1 MQFFNWYITP
11 LYFATL
17 AALLI
22 TGNPKGKA
30 LEKPI
35 FVALSIL
42 WVLAA
47 LTRPWGL
54 SVDDV
59 GYEAHFVLTGPFS
72 EDGFE
77 NVLGFSYFYYLLLAI
92 VRDFDNSYS
101 AFLIISAS
109 FLALKFILLGKVTHY
124 SLLSLLIY
132 VSIFFRLH
140 DVIQFRVGVAT
151 FFYLLSIYLVVQRE
165 YLKTIASYVSSVLF
179 HSQAAVAPLTAACL
193 KIFKDRY
200 GLAILIILATQTL
213 SLINLSPPLENLLAV
228 MNLEDNSRL
237 GSTVDSNESF
247 SGGFRA
253 TSVAIILFLF
263 LSIKP
268 LKIYGDEYPIFKYVF
283 FSVVAGFLLYWVT
296 SSVYTVSNRLM
307 QFMWVPLVF
316 MGPLMN
322 KSRAFYFGG
331 IGICISFFILNGWIN
346 TWESVN

>member
-1 MQFFNWYITP
+1 MQFFNWFITP

-35 FVALSIL
+35 FIALSVV

-54 SVDDV
+54 SIDDA
-59 GYEAHFVLTGPFS
+59 GYESHFALTGPLS

-77 NVLGFSYFYYLLLAI
+77 NVLGFSYFYYLLLAV
-92 VRDFDNSYS
+92 VRDLDNSYF
-101 AFLIISAS
+101 AFLIISAI
-109 FLALKFILLGKVTHY
+109 FLTMKFILLAKVTQY

-140 DVIQFRVGVAT
+140 DVIQFRVGAAT
-151 FFYLLSIYLVVQRE
+151 FFYLLTIYLLVQRE
-165 YLKTIASYVSSVLF
+165 YLKAVASYVSSILF
-179 HSQAAVAPLTAACL
+179 HSQAAVAPLTVACL
-193 KIFKDRY
+193 KIFKNRY
-200 GLAILIILATQTL
+200 GLAIAVILATQTL
-213 SLINLSPPLENLLAV
+213 ALLNLSPPLESLLTL

-253 TSVAIILFLF
+253 TSVAIILFLV

-296 SSVYTVSNRLM
+296 ASVYTVSNRLM

-316 MGPLMN
+316 MGPLMK

-346 TWESVN
+346 TWESAN